1 MKELKKS
8 DSNVGYNRVAIK
20 RGSSGSDVKSSSASS
35 VSIRDKFMCFWTGES
50 EDIRVSRIRLSAYLK
65 VLEAEH
71 LRIGVARSQHYDG
84 GKRLFDDFE
93 RQKLQLHKW
102 GLASILPAFHMQV
115 IVFLFAATNQTFVA
129 DYITET

>member
-1 MKELKKS
+1 
-8 DSNVGYNRVAIK
+8 
-20 RGSSGSDVKSSSASS
+20 
-35 VSIRDKFMCFWTGES
+35 MCFWTGES
-50 EDIRVSRIRLSAYLK
+50 EDIRASRIRLNAYLK

-102 GLASILPAFHMQV
+102 GLANILPAFHMQV
-115 IVFLFAATNQTFVA
+115 REFIPPVFYDCALLFKQIV
-129 DYITET
+129 